1 MYSDNK
7 KTNRSRTFLIVAIA
21 VCACILVCGILVI
34 FNIQSMKGLNYHQT
48 LTVES
53 GDPWPEAKEFVA
65 DGDNIQPGAVSY
77 LTDIESIET
86 AVPGTYA
93 VQISYG
99 DKVIDVEI
107 AVYDRVA
114 PIATAKDLT
123 LYNPARVEADEFV
136 AEYTDAT
143 DVSIRFE
150 AEPDLTL
157 IGSREVVILLED
169 LGGNITRLTANLTI
183 LNDKQAPEII
193 GAKDIETYVEDTVA
207 YRSGITVTDD
217 QDAAPI
223 LKVDSSAVDLST
235 PGVYQV
241 TYTATDHVGNTASK
255 TVSIKVYPK
264 KANHVDPEVIYAEA
278 DRILAQFITEDM
290 TLREKAGAIY
300 CWTKTNVQYSGKTD
314 KDDWLQA
321 AYQTMK
327 THKGDCYAFF
337 AVNKLFLHRM
347 GIDTIDVEK
356 VKNHEKDTRHY
367 WLLVSIDGGENYYHY
382 DNAWSWDLC
391 LVTDARLDS
400 FSAMMNN
407 CFNRDKSLYPATPT
421 ESLPSVELP
430 WGDPAIKNAK

>member
-1 MYSDNK
+1 MYSGSK
-7 KTNRSRTFLIVAIA
+7 KTNNRRTFLIVAIV
-21 VCACILVCGILVI
+21 VCSCVLACGIFVI
-34 FNIQSMKGLNYHQT
+34 LNMHTLDYHYM
-48 LTVES
+48 LEVES
-53 GDPWPEAKEFVA
+53 GEPWPKASDFIKNKNEIKA
-65 DGDNIQPGAVSY
+65 DAVSY
-77 LTDIESIET
+77 VTDIESIET

-99 DKVIDVEI
+99 NNVINVDI
-107 AVYDRVA
+107 AVRDTVA
-114 PIATAKDLT
+114 PVGAVKDLV
-123 LYNPARVEADEFV
+123 LYNPKSVEADVFV
-136 AEYTDAT
+136 VECS
-143 DVSIRFE
+143 DVTEVTVRFE
-150 AEPDLTL
+150 AEPDLTQQ
-157 IGSREVVILLED
+157 GSREVVILLED
-169 LGGNITRLTANLTI
+169 LGGNVTRLCANLSI
-183 LNDKQAPEII
+183 LNDTQAPEIW
-193 GAKDIETYVEDTVA
+193 GVKDLETYVEDTIA

-217 QDAAPI
+217 QDAAPQLQI
-223 LKVDSSAVDLST
+223 DSSAVDLST
-235 PGVYQV
+235 PGVYQL
-241 TYTATDHVGNTASK
+241 TYTATDHVGNMTSK
-255 TVSIKVYPK
+255 TVNVKVYPK

-356 VKNHEKDTRHY
+356 VKNHEGDTRHY
-367 WLLVSIDGGENYYHY
+367 WLLVSIDGGKNYYHY

-391 LVTDARLDS
+391 LVTDARLDN